1 LDHLYLLWAKLEIA
15 VTVLDEASESERIA
29 MAMQSIVDA
38 IRVLHAVDP
47 VLLLNHARELKD
59 VLRVIDD
66 LVIQTAEVMRR
77 YYD

>member
-1 LDHLYLLWAKLEIA
+1 LGKFEAA
-15 VTVLDEASESERIA
+15 VTVLDDTSESERLA
-29 MAMQSIVDA
+29 MAMQSIVEA

-59 VLRVIDD
+59 ALRGIDD
-66 LVIQTAEVMRR
+66 LVVQTAEVMRL

>member
-1 LDHLYLLWAKLEIA
+1 
-15 VTVLDEASESERIA
+15 
-29 MAMQSIVDA
+29 MAMRSLVEA

-59 VLRVIDD
+59 ALRGIDD
-66 LVIQTAEVMRR
+66 LVVQTAEVMRL

>member
-1 LDHLYLLWAKLEIA
+1 
-15 VTVLDEASESERIA
+15 VTVLDDASEPERIA
-29 MAMQSIVDA
+29 IAMQSIVDA
-38 IRVLHAVDP
+38 IRVLHSVDP

-59 VLRVIDD
+59 VLRGIDD

>member
-1 LDHLYLLWAKLEIA
+1 
-15 VTVLDEASESERIA
+15 VTVLDDTSESERLA
-29 MAMQSIVDA
+29 MAMQSIVEA

-59 VLRVIDD
+59 ALRGIDD
-66 LVIQTAEVMRR
+66 LVVQTAEVMRI

>member
-1 LDHLYLLWAKLEIA
+1 LLWAKLEIA

>member
-1 LDHLYLLWAKLEIA
+1 LLWAKLEIA
-15 VTVLDEASESERIA
+15 VTVLDEAPESERIA

-59 VLRVIDD
+59 VLRGIDD

>member
-1 LDHLYLLWAKLEIA
+1 LDQLYLLWAKLEIA

>member
-1 LDHLYLLWAKLEIA
+1 M
-15 VTVLDEASESERIA
+15 TVLDEASESERIA

-59 VLRVIDD
+59 VLRGIDD